1 MLRLKLA
8 TDKRWAYLV
17 ENNLKEALIDHAFC
31 EQKAAST
38 ALSYIVTYPDNSE
51 LVSSMAEIVLE
62 EMEHFKQ
69 VHNIILEKGWELDS
83 ERRDDYVND
92 IRKFFTKTRDKDVNL
107 VNRLLLSAM
116 IEARSCERFR
126 VLAQNIKDEKLADF
140 YNDLVKSEAGHYR
153 LFLSFAKKYGKDLM
167 DVDNVWEDF
176 LNFEAEVIKNYG
188 KEPFIHG

>member
-38 ALSYIVTYPDNSE
+38 ALSYIVTHPDNSE
-51 LVSSMAEIVLE
+51 LVSSMTEIVLE

-69 VHNIILEKGWELDS
+69 VHNIILEKGWELDN

-92 IRKFFTKTRDKDVNL
+92 IRKFFTKTRDKEVNL
-107 VNRLLLSAM
+107 VYRLLLSAM

-153 LFLSFAKKYGKDLM
+153 LFLALAKKYGKDLM
-167 DVDNVWEDF
+167 DVDNVWEEF
-176 LNFEAEVIKNYG
+176 LNFEAEVIKKYG